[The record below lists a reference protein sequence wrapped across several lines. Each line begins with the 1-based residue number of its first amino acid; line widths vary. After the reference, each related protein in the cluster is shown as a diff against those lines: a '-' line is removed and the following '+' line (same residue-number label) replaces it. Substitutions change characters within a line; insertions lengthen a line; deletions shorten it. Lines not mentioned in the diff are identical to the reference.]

1 MQKHVNISEVNLAE
15 DYRKYLQSIGELFMH
30 SFNCRWQTLP
40 LQIQIVCGGMT
51 ISAFRDLLIKKP
63 HLVNIR
69 DDFGRV
75 MLMLDYHTIYK
86 VLLGCGA
93 DPNAKDYVG
102 NSVLVYQRRD
112 SEAVKALIKAGADV
126 NAKNNAGVPVINF
139 FFEDELPI
147 QPLLD
152 AGAVMPR
159 NPPRKRLHFNPNDEF
174 GQINSSTG
182 VNLCSNLN
190 SIVTRDGVK
199 NISELESLLKAGAD
213 PNQGKEWK
221 NNTDEETLLYR
232 AVCSHDSRAVKLL
245 LDHGADPNTGT
256 TYMDADDTCVARA
269 VRDNEL
275 EILRL
280 LIKAKADLNFAIR
293 CDRTPIRTA
302 ISVDNLPALK
312 MLIKGG
318 ADPCLAD
325 PFGVPPIKFLKE
337 ENNSPEL
344 CKYFKAVVARHKKK
358 VADPPKT

>member
-1 MQKHVNISEVNLAE
+1 MQNNINISEVNLAK
-15 DYRKYLQSIGELFMH
+15 DYREYLQNIGELFMH
-30 SFNCRWQTLP
+30 SFDCRWQTLP

-51 ISAFRDLLIKKP
+51 LSAFRDLLMRKP

-75 MLMLDYHTIYK
+75 MLMLDYHTIYRI
-86 VLLGCGA
+86 LLECGA

-102 NSVLVYQRRD
+102 NSVLVYQRRY

-139 FFEDELPI
+139 FIEDELPI

-159 NPPRKRLHFNPNDEF
+159 NPPKKRLHFNPNDVF
-174 GQINSSTG
+174 GQIKNSSAG
-182 VNLCSNLN
+182 VNLCSGLN
-190 SIVTRDGVK
+190 RIITKDGVK
-199 NISELESLLKAGAD
+199 DISKLEALLKAGAD

-221 NNTDEETLLYR
+221 DNTEEETLLYR
-232 AVCSHDSRAVKLL
+232 AVCAHDSKAVKLL
-245 LDHGADPNTGT
+245 LDYGADPNTGT

-293 CDRTPIRTA
+293 CNRTAIRTA
-302 ISVDNLPALK
+302 ISTDNLPALK
-312 MLIKGG
+312 MIVRAG

-325 PFGVPPIKFLKE
+325 KFGVPPIEFLK

-344 CKYFKAVVARHKKK
+344 RKYFKAIVARHKKK
-358 VADPPKT
+358 ATDTPKT